1 MKFCL
6 GGMTLKELVKNDK
19 QAKKAAKGMWE
30 DGMLPA
36 TGTYTGHGFKFKKAT
51 YQLTIESET
60 PWKGGTFKEF
70 CEHWQVLEWHTPE
83 PPK

>member
-6 GGMTLKELVKNDK
+6 GGMTLAELVKNDK

-30 DGMLPA
+30 EPTLPQ
-36 TGTYTGHGFKFKKAT
+36 TGEFTGHGFSHKKAT
-51 YQLTIESET
+51 YLLTIECEI
-60 PWKGGTFKEF
+60 PWRGGTFKEF
-70 CEHWQVLEWHTPE
+70 CEHWQVVEWHTPE